1 MFDKYFSELC
11 AQHPTLELLARP
23 SEPLSHGC
31 IKAMPLTCRRR
42 RRPGRRADHFRFII
56 YLCSTI
62 CVCDSTRNRRLLSRQ
77 LVSQVSE
84 AKQPRSMARS
94 AQAVSAL
101 DTSFQ
106 HKNHICESV
115 AAPIFVLH
123 VSEAKQARSMVRSAQ
138 TIPSQRIQLQAESRM
153 EQPES
158 GGVNHANILL
168 QVSEAKQARSMAR
181 SAQADQLADA
191 ARLLIRSLAG
201 AHCRR
206 HVCRCLRGDL
216 CLRLATSS
224 TLLCCLQWRSACASR
239 CQPGRA
245 LRGAATV
252 DATPRHSAG
261 LEAYDGTNSFRLS
274 GSFSESYHVGC
285 AGAAPPGSSQHS
297 SGGAAAVLWPAA
309 LRLLVAALRLTN
321 DRRQRGFTGAV
332 LQVLLAPI
340 MVVSQDVVTVAC
352 CRVPGAG
359 CRVPGAGC
367 RQFQGPYATIWDT
380 SQYGRLPFCQAP
392 ELAQLLRRFPAAA
405 PGVAAAAERQLLLE
419 AVLLTLS
426 AEALGDAAAVGG
438 GASQPTAAGSANAA
452 GVAAFQDIA
461 SWALAAAAT
470 PLRNRWRQSRC
481 GRSCKIAAGCTIC
494 KVLLRLIS
502 TAV

>member
-1 MFDKYFSELC
+1 VFDKYFSELC

-359 CRVPGAGC
+359 CRVPAVSRALCYNLGHLPVRSATILSGTGAG
-367 RQFQGPYATIWDT
+367 
-380 SQYGRLPFCQAP
+380 
-392 ELAQLLRRFPAAA
+392 
-405 PGVAAAAERQLLLE
+405 AAAA
-419 AVLLTLS
+419 AFSSGS
-426 AEALGDAAAVGG
+426 ARRRRRRRAAAAAGGGPADAVGG
-438 GASQPTAAGSANAA
+438 SPGRRRGRRRRRVSADS
-452 GVAAFQDIA
+452 G
-461 SWALAAAAT
+461 
-470 PLRNRWRQSRC
+470 RQCKC
-481 GRSCKIAAGCTIC
+481 GRSGSFPGHRVLGARRRGHAAPQQVASIAVWQELQNRC
-494 KVLLRLIS
+494 RLHHMQGFAEAYQHS
-502 TAV
+502 GLN